1 MNRSDHTAKRME
13 LSKTASKVLTDLS
26 SDEIRELEI
35 LRRLCEKYKRN
46 SGHTKLELQ
55 TEIKELGISPA
66 TFYRRRGEY
75 EKIGTLSSLLP
86 PRKNATRAKRLST
99 KVEEIVQLEIK
110 RILKDSIVSPTEIHR
125 NVIGAIY
132 DENREKDRAEKL
144 ETPSVTTI
152 RNRVLAIPKYEAA
165 AKAIGRRRASRLFG
179 PIPGETPPQEFPLAR
194 IQIDHTVVDVMVID
208 DETGQPL
215 RRPWITLAI
224 DEMSRSILGMI
235 LSFEPPSSTKLARF
249 MVNTIYPKD
258 DYMNEL
264 GLDFDW
270 PMHGKPHCILTDN
283 GSDFTSKA
291 FDLGNREYNIVHETR
306 PVGEPHYGGHI
317 ERLIGTAMGRVKM
330 LKGRTR
336 DAWMKEIHN
345 FDPSKTAT
353 MTMERL
359 ERWIVR
365 WITGDY
371 HNTQREELGFRTPK
385 DAWERAFKLGSN
397 NPAPSPYVP
406 PNREQLYLS
415 YLPVGL
421 RSLQRG
427 HLEVFALK
435 YWDEALEPFVRRQ
448 SERKYEIR
456 FDVHDITSIWFR
468 NPDTGW
474 FIHIKC
480 KDRSLNPTS
489 LTEWK
494 QTRKKAREMGKNPD
508 SVEDR
513 MRALAEMRRES
524 IEADSESKRLKM
536 AYEKTRKN
544 TNAKIGSRTAS
555 VLLTPKESIVKTS
568 QVRRRRILPKRN
580 PIVERE

>member
-1 MNRSDHTAKRME
+1 MNRSDHTPKRIK
-13 LSKTASKVLTDLS
+13 LSKTASRVLTDLS
-26 SDEIRELEI
+26 SEEIRELEV
-35 LRRLCEKYKRN
+35 LRTLCEKYKRN
-46 SGHTKLELQ
+46 SGHTKSELRS
-55 TEIKELGISPA
+55 EIKEHGISPA

-75 EKIGTLSSLLP
+75 EKTGTLSSLLP
-86 PRKNATRAKRLST
+86 PRKNATRAKRLSA

-110 RILKDSIVSPTEIHR
+110 RLQENSIVSPTEIHR
-125 NVIGAIY
+125 NIEGAIY
-132 DENREKDRAEKL
+132 DENREKNRTEKL

-152 RNRVLAIPKYEAA
+152 RNRVNAIPKYEAA
-165 AKAIGRRRASRLFG
+165 ARALGRRRASRYFG

-194 IQIDHTVVDVMVID
+194 IQIDHTIVDVMVID

-224 DEMSRSILGMI
+224 DEMSRSILGMV

-249 MVNTIYPKD
+249 MVNMIYPKD

-270 PMHGKPHCILTDN
+270 PMYGKPHCILTDN
-283 GSDFTSKA
+283 GSDFTSRA

-336 DAWMKEIHN
+336 DAWMNEIYK

-365 WITGDY
+365 WIAGDY
-371 HNTQREELGFRTPK
+371 HNTQRQELGFLTPK
-385 DAWERAFKLGSN
+385 DAWEGAFKPGSN
-397 NPAPSPYVP
+397 NPAPSPFVP
-406 PNREQLYLS
+406 PNREQLYLN
-415 YLPVGL
+415 YLPTGL

-468 NPDTGW
+468 NPDTGA
-474 FIHIKC
+474 FIHVRC
-480 KDRSLNPTS
+480 KDRSLGPTS
-489 LTEWK
+489 LAEWK
-494 QTRKKAREMGKNPD
+494 HARKKAREMGKNPD
-508 SVEDR
+508 SMEDR
-513 MRALAEMRRES
+513 KRALAELRRES
-524 IEADSESKRLKM
+524 IEADSESKRLKK
-536 AYEKTRKN
+536 AYEKSRKKTN
-544 TNAKIGSRTAS
+544 TKIGSRTAS
-555 VLLTPKESIVKTS
+555 SHFTPKDSTVKTS
-568 QVRRRRILPKRN
+568 QVRRRRILPNRN